1 MSNDLNSLQPHR
13 KCISPVTEKLRIII
27 ISIYEVLF
35 FFFFKLPSH
44 VQLFATPWTIACQ
57 APLSMAFFRPRYWSG

>member
-35 FFFFKLPSH
+35 FFFF
-44 VQLFATPWTIACQ
+44 
-57 APLSMAFFRPRYWSG
+57 